1 MKTSSLIAAAT
12 LALSLCGLTQA
23 AEEHKGHGHDDKA
36 AAHPHE
42 AKAQHGGVVSV
53 VKDTNYELV
62 ARAGEVLLFVTDHG
76 KAVDLSGATAK
87 LTLLSGSKKEEL
99 TLVPGKDALQA
110 KSDFA
115 MAAVTKAV
123 AQVSMKGQPTQAVR
137 FSVK

>member
-1 MKTSSLIAAAT
+1 MKLFPLIATTA
-12 LALSLCGLTQA
+12 LALGLCGLAQA

-62 ARAGEVLLFVTDHG
+62 TRAGDVLLYVTDHG
-76 KAVDLSGATAK
+76 KAVDLTGATAK
-87 LTLLSGSKKEEL
+87 LTLLSGSKKAEL
-99 TLVPGKDALQA
+99 TLAPGKDALQA
-110 KSDFA
+110 KSDL
-115 MAAVTKAV
+115 AVTPGTKAI
-123 AQVSMKGQPTQAVR
+123 AQVSMKGQPVQAVR